1 MLEVP
6 LDPVDPEPDEL
17 LEPELEVDPL
27 PLLLLDEPEEEL
39 LEPDELDPEVL
50 LSVLSVLSGTV
61 TTLSLPQDLPG

>member
-1 MLEVP
+1 MEVP

-27 PLLLLDEPEEEL
+27 PLLLDEPEEEL

-61 TTLSLPQDLPG
+61 TTLLLPQDLPG